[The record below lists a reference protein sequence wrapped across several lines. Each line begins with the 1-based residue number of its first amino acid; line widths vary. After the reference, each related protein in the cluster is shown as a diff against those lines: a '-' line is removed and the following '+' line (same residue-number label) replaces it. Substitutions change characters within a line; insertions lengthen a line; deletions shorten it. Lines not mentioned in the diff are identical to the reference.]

1 MLLYVVLVFV
11 IDFREA
17 FTLFVKTDEGNV
29 SAKDLAIVMRAVGQ
43 NPTEAELTNMMREMN
58 LDLGKMLSNIHMET

>member
-58 LDLGKMLSNIHMET
+58 LDLGKMSVIYT